1 MMNWLLIAAILL
13 TFQSQADA
21 FRGYFK
27 TQAALVT
34 GNNMFPQWSHDGKRI
49 AFTSDRDG
57 DPEIYVMKADG
68 TSARRLTHTPGR
80 DAHPFFSRDGKR
92 IVFQSPRTNGVDT
105 NIYVMNSDGSNVVR
119 LTNLK
124 GFAGVPV
131 YSPDEKLIVF
141 QWRETNNF
149 DDESKWRICLMNIDG
164 SDFRVITPG
173 LANDQVPNWSR
184 DGKRLLFYS
193 DRTGKDQLYTMKPD
207 GTDVRPVAA
216 SEFNDNAAFWSPDN
230 KKISFTSERD
240 GNRELYVMD
249 SDGKNARRLTN
260 TRATERA
267 GVWAPDGTKIAF
279 SSDGDGPTH
288 IYVITVDGSKVVCLT
303 DSQTDLK
310 GKGVLLVSLIGERQ
324 VAVINPIT
332 QHVLAKLPSPQGPH
346 EITLSPD
353 GTLAYVADSGS
364 GGGGP
369 NASTGNSI
377 VVLDLRTLSV
387 KRTFKTCERPHD
399 TRVSR
404 NGRILWV
411 ACAPSKAI
419 MELDAGTGAIR
430 KTWETKLDGGWF
442 VEVTPDDRKLFVPHL
457 EAKALSMID
466 RRASLVRTLFS
477 GNTQFGVS
485 VSPAGK
491 EVWVS
496 DSDEN
501 RLSIVDP
508 ATGNVTATISLG
520 AGKKD
525 QSSFAR
531 LRFTPDGKRVVVVR
545 GSEFVIVDVERRLIV
560 STIEMPHAGKVVTVS
575 GDSRHAFVSHPAADS
590 VSIINLVNGKVERTF
605 VVGKQPDGIA
615 WAPTP

>member
-1 MMNWLLIAAILL
+1 MNWFLVLAIVL
-13 TFQSQADA
+13 TSQLTANA
-21 FRGYFK
+21 S
-27 TQAALVT
+27 T

-57 DPEIYVMKADG
+57 DPEIYVMNADG
-68 TSARRLTHTPGR
+68 SSPRRLTHTPGR
-80 DAHPFFSRDGKR
+80 DAHPFFSRDGRR
-92 IVFQSPRTNGVDT
+92 IVFQSPRANGIDT
-105 NIYVMNSDGSNVVR
+105 NIYVMNSDGSNVVK

-131 YSPDEKLIVF
+131 YSPDDKLIVF

-149 DDESKWRICLMNIDG
+149 QDDSKWRICLMNVDG

-173 LANDQVPNWSR
+173 TANDQVPNWSR

-193 DRTGKDQLYTMKPD
+193 DRTGKDQIYTMKPD
-207 GTDVRPVAA
+207 GTDVRRVAT

-230 KKISFTSERD
+230 RKITFTSDRD

-249 SDGKNARRLTN
+249 ADGRNARRLTN

-267 GVWAPDGTKIAF
+267 GVWAPDAKRIAF

-288 IYVITVDGSKVVCLT
+288 IYVTTADGSRVVCLT
-303 DSQTDLK
+303 ERQTSK
-310 GKGVLLVSLIGERQ
+310 SVLLVSLIGERQ
-324 VAVINPIT
+324 VAVINPST
-332 QHVLAKLPSPQGPH
+332 QAVLAKLPSPAGPH

-353 GTLAYVADSGS
+353 GSLAYVSDSGS
-364 GGGGP
+364 GP
-369 NASTGNSI
+369 NTPRGNSI

-387 KRTFKTCERPHD
+387 KSTLKTCESPHD

-411 ACAPSKAI
+411 ACAPSRAV
-419 MELDAGTGAIR
+419 MELDAATGAIR
-430 KTWETKLDGGWF
+430 KTWDTKLDGGWF
-442 VEVTPDDRKLFVPHL
+442 VEITPDDRKLFVPHL
-457 EAKALSMID
+457 EAKALTMID
-466 RRASLVRTLFS
+466 RRTSLVRTLVS
-477 GNTQFGVS
+477 GNTIFGVT
-485 VSPAGK
+485 VSPDGS
-491 EVWVS
+491 EIWVS
-496 DSDEN
+496 DADEN
-501 RLSIVDP
+501 KLSIVN
-508 ATGNVTATISLG
+508 AAKGNVTATISLG
-520 AGKKD
+520 AAKKD
-525 QSSFAR
+525 QSSFSR

-545 GSEFVIVDVERRLIV
+545 GSEFRIVDVDRRAIV

-590 VSIINLVNGKVERTF
+590 VSIINLVNGNVERTF

-615 WAPTP
+615 WAVTR